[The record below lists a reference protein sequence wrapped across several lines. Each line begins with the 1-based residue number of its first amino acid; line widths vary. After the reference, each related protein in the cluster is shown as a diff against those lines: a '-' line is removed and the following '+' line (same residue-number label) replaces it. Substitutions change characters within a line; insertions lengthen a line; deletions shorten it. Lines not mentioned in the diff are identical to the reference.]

1 MNNIDK
7 KELIIIK
14 LEKLIELYKE
24 KENKKWNI
32 IAISKVIDSLKK
44 YEGIITS
51 GEQLKKDIKGIG
63 EKISKRIDEILE
75 TDNLKELNNSLNNVN
90 NLNNSLNNILDIT
103 GVGLIRAKKW
113 IEMDIKNIED
123 VKNAILEK
131 KIISTHHIDI
141 GIKYYNDFKEKI
153 SRLEIDKIKD
163 IFSNILKKID
173 IKLVFEICGSYR
185 RNKDCS
191 GDIDILVSHPKY
203 IDDINNKKFLE
214 KIIKESKNNNFI
226 IDNLTEKG
234 NTKFM
239 GVCKTDYSKYARRI
253 DIRVV
258 NYKSYFT
265 SLLYFTGN
273 KNFNLYIR
281 NIALEKNYSLN
292 EYCLTDIRDNSI
304 IFIKSEKEIFKI
316 LNIEYKTPIERDLF

>member
-14 LEKLIELYKE
+14 LEELIELYKE

-32 IAISKVIDSLKK
+32 IAILKVIDSLKK

-90 NLNNSLNNILDIT
+90 NLNNILDIT
-103 GVGLIRAKKW
+103 GVGLIRGKKW

-173 IKLVFEICGSYR
+173 KKLVFEICGSYR
-185 RNKDCS
+185 RNKDYS

-203 IDDINNKKFLE
+203 IDNINDKNFLE
-214 KIIKESKNNNFI
+214 KIIKESKNDNFI

-239 GVCKTDYSKYARRI
+239 GVCKIDYSKYARRI

-281 NIALEKNYSLN
+281 NVALQKNYSLN